1 MAFRTQLTRRIPIQ
15 TRTKYY
21 EQTRFENMK
30 FHDRGLQITIKY
42 IYSENE
48 IGDYF
53 PDTSQ
58 ENIGHHRRGISEKT
72 MVIP

>member
-1 MAFRTQLTRRIPIQ
+1 MR
-15 TRTKYY
+15 
-21 EQTRFENMK
+21 

-42 IYSENE
+42 LYSEHE

-58 ENIGHHRRGISEKT
+58 ENIGHHRRGISKKQWLSLSAHC
-72 MVIP
+72 VN

>member
-1 MAFRTQLTRRIPIQ
+1 MR
-15 TRTKYY
+15 
-21 EQTRFENMK
+21 
-30 FHDRGLQITIKY
+30 FHDRVLQITIKY
-42 IYSENE
+42 LSSEHE

-58 ENIGHHRRGISEKT
+58 ENIGHHRRGILEKT

>member
-1 MAFRTQLTRRIPIQ
+1 MNKIDC
-15 TRTKYY
+15 K
-21 EQTRFENMK
+21 NMR
-30 FHDRGLQITIKY
+30 FHDRVLQITIKY
-42 IYSENE
+42 LYSEHE

-58 ENIGHHRRGISEKT
+58 ENIGHHRRGISKKT

>member
-1 MAFRTQLTRRIPIQ
+1 MR
-15 TRTKYY
+15 
-21 EQTRFENMK
+21 

-42 IYSENE
+42 LYSEHE

-58 ENIGHHRRGISEKT
+58 ENIGHHRRGISKKKQWLSLSAHC
-72 MVIP
+72 VN